1 MKYTIHKPAFL
12 NDINRDNIS
21 GGLMTGMLG
30 IIGPPVMVIEA
41 ANAGMF
47 SHEQTITW
55 FYGVHFFG
63 ALLGMIMSIYYRM
76 PIVGAHSL
84 TGVAFLV
91 TVTPYFTFEELVGSY
106 IITALIIMAFGLSG
120 IFKKVMSWIPREIIA
135 AMLAGIIS
143 SYVFGLIP
151 ATVDMPIIGITAIV
165 AFFIFR
171 KWDLRIPPMLAGV
184 FTAVIMYFV
193 LNNFDFSAIGT
204 TPVAPTFTTP
214 EFSISAI
221 ISITLPLTLLIL
233 SNDAT
238 PAIGAL
244 ESNGY
249 KVPIN
254 NILTVSGIASLGA
267 TIFGGQSANV
277 GGMMTTI
284 ASDHASGEKSTRY
297 VASVISSIIMIIFA
311 IFAWALVPLMFDL
324 PASLMAILTGF
335 VLIGVFASTLR
346 RSFSNPKYTM
356 SVIFTFIIAASG
368 VTYFYISAPIW
379 AMLIGTLVAKFIE
392 D

>member
-1 MKYTIHKPAFL
+1 MKHILHKSNVL
-12 NDINRDNIS
+12 SDINRDNIS

-151 ATVDMPIIGITAIV
+151 AVVDMPIIGITAIV

-193 LNNFDFSAIGT
+193 LNNFDFSALGT

-221 ISITLPLTLLIL
+221 ISVTLPLTLLIL

-297 VASVISSIIMIIFA
+297 VASVISSIIMLIFA

>member
-91 TVTPYFTFEELVGSY
+91 TVTPHFTFEELVGIY
-106 IITALIIMAFGLSG
+106 IITAFIIMAFGLSG

-151 ATVDMPIIGITAIV
+151 ATVDMPIIGLTAIV

-193 LNNFDFSAIGT
+193 LNNFDFSALGT

-221 ISITLPLTLLIL
+221 ISVTLPLTLLIL

-297 VASVISSIIMIIFA
+297 VASVISSIIMLIFA

>member
-91 TVTPYFTFEELVGSY
+91 TVTPHFTFEELVGSY
-106 IITALIIMAFGLSG
+106 IITALIIMAFGMSG

-193 LNNFDFSAIGT
+193 LNNFDFSALGT
-204 TPVAPTFTTP
+204 TPVMPTFTAP

-221 ISITLPLTLLIL
+221 ISVTLPLTLLIL

-254 NILTVSGIASLGA
+254 SILTFSGIASLGA

-297 VASVISSIIMIIFA
+297 VASVISSIVMLIFA

-324 PASLMAILTGF
+324 PASLMSILTGF

>member
-106 IITALIIMAFGLSG
+106 IITALIIMTFGLSG

-151 ATVDMPIIGITAIV
+151 AVVDMPIIGITAIV

-193 LNNFDFSAIGT
+193 LNNFDFSALGT

-221 ISITLPLTLLIL
+221 ISVTLPLTLLIL

-254 NILTVSGIASLGA
+254 NILTVSGITSLGA

-297 VASVISSIIMIIFA
+297 VASVISSIIMLIFA

>member
-1 MKYTIHKPAFL
+1 MKHSIYKPQIL
-12 NDINRDNIS
+12 NDIKRDNIA

-41 ANAGMF
+41 ANAGMI

-55 FYGVHFFG
+55 FYGVHIFG
-63 ALLGMIMSIYYRM
+63 ALLGLIMSLYYRM
-76 PIVGAHSL
+76 PIVGAHSI

-106 IITALIIMAFGLSG
+106 IITALIVILFGVSG

-143 SYVFGLIP
+143 SYVFGIIP
-151 ATVDMPIIGITAIV
+151 AAIEMPAIGLTTILV
-165 AFFIFR
+165 FFIFR
-171 KWDLRIPPMLAGV
+171 KWDLIIPPMLAGV

-193 LNNFDFSAIGT
+193 LNHFDFSAIGT
-204 TPVAPTFTTP
+204 TPVAPTFTVP

-249 KVPIN
+249 KVPVH
-254 NILTVSGIASLGA
+254 NILTASGIASLGA

-284 ASDHASGEKSTRY
+284 ASDHASGEKSKRY
-297 VASVISSIIMIIFA
+297 ISSVISSVVMIIFA
-311 IFAWALVPLMFDL
+311 VFAWALVPLMFDL

-335 VLIGVFASTLR
+335 VLIGVFSSTLK

-356 SVIFTFIIAASG
+356 SVIFAFIISASG
-368 VTYFYISAPIW
+368 ITYFYISAPIW
-379 AMLIGTLVAKFIE
+379 ALLIGTIIAKFIE